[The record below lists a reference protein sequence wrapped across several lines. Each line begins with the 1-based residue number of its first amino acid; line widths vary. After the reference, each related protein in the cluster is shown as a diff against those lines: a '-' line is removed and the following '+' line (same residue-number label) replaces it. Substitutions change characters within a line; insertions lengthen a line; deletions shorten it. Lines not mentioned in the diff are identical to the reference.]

1 MIYGYRDDLLFRSSC
16 YVSRGLGLVSDFALG
31 SLGVIFGDAVWGRK
45 ECVGA
50 DCLLPSSPNLLV
62 Y

>member
-1 MIYGYRDDLLFRSSC
+1 MIYGYRDDHLLRSSC
-16 YVSRGLGLVSDFALG
+16 YVSRGNGLVSDFAFG
-31 SLGVIFGDAVWGRK
+31 SLAVIFGDAVWGR
-45 ECVGA
+45 EGCVGA